1 VASRGTGCLTV
12 SGIRAQA
19 PINTT
24 QTGLL
29 GLLCVRI
36 IACTSNADAT
46 NIITRGEP
54 AVPRSASHAA
64 IECIL
69 ASGEVVHHAAL

>member
-1 VASRGTGCLTV
+1 MASRGTGCLTV

-54 AVPRSASHAA
+54 RSASHAA